1 MIGGVLRSA
10 QNDIACD
17 GFTMKCDVA
26 LSVSEGS
33 LAWPVGF
40 FAPLRSTLCMM
51 SSLMKCDVALSV
63 SEGSLAWP
71 VGFFA
76 PLRTTL
82 RVMSSQ

>member
-17 GFTMKCDVA
+17 EFTMKCDVA

-40 FAPLRSTLCMM
+40 C
-51 SSLMKCDVALSV
+51 
-63 SEGSLAWP
+63 
-71 VGFFA
+71 A

>member
-17 GFTMKCDVA
+17 EFTAKCDVA
-26 LSVSEGS
+26 LSVSEGP
-33 LAWPVGF
+33 LTWPVGF
-40 FAPLRSTLCMM
+40 SAPLRTTLCMM

-82 RVMSSQ
+82 RVIS

>member
-1 MIGGVLRSA
+1 MASDMAGEVLRSA

-17 GFTMKCDVA
+17 EFAMKCDVA

-33 LAWPVGF
+33 L
-40 FAPLRSTLCMM
+40 T
-51 SSLMKCDVALSV
+51 
-63 SEGSLAWP
+63 WP

-82 RVMSSQ
+82 GVMSTQ

>member
-1 MIGGVLRSA
+1 MAGEVLRSA

-17 GFTMKCDVA
+17 EFTMKCDVA
-26 LSVSEGS
+26 LSVSEG
-33 LAWPVGF
+33 
-40 FAPLRSTLCMM
+40 PLT
-51 SSLMKCDVALSV
+51 
-63 SEGSLAWP
+63 WP